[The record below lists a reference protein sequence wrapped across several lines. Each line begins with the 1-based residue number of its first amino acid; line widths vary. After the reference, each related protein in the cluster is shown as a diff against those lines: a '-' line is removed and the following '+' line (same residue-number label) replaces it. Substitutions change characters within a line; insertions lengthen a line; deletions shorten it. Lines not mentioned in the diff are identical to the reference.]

1 MVKFAS
7 RIALFLA
14 LVAFTY
20 GVLLIV
26 ILLTPDTS
34 GYFASA
40 IDKHKLLET
49 TPSPKIIMVGGS
61 SLALSVDSSTLQ
73 ANLGLPV
80 VNMGIHGG
88 LGLRYVMEEVRAEI
102 KPGDWIIVYP
112 EYQSFYGFFNGDDS
126 FIALASAFPEG
137 IRYIS
142 SPRQVLNMFK
152 KLPISMQ
159 GQVYAR
165 LLKLFYGEIGGIYTR
180 RGFDA
185 NGDLISPLGEPA
197 NTEWM
202 DKPLFGP
209 KDNTFEDEAIGGINA
224 FADYAHCQ
232 GAHVVVIFAT
242 ISDFHYRDNETK
254 LLYVYTRLKSEGRID
269 YLSIP
274 TEEVLPASFFYD
286 SPYHLNADGRKI
298 KTAKMLGDLRQTMTH
313 SQSPQEWCRK

>member
-1 MVKFAS
+1 MVKLAS

-14 LVAFTY
+14 LGAFTY
-20 GVLLIV
+20 GALLVL

-49 TPSPKIIMVGGS
+49 TASPKIIMVGGS
-61 SLALSVDSSTLQ
+61 GLALSVDSPTLQ
-73 ANLGLPV
+73 TNLGLPV

-88 LGLRYVMEEVRAEI
+88 LGLRYMMEEVRAEI
-102 KPGDWIIVYP
+102 KPGDWIIIYP
-112 EYQSFYGFFNGDDS
+112 EYQAFYGFFNGDDS
-126 FIALASAFPEG
+126 FIALLSAFPEG
-137 IRYIS
+137 MRYIS

-152 KLPISMQ
+152 KLPISVQ

-185 NGDLISPLGEPA
+185 NGDMISHLGEPP

-209 KDNTFEDEAIGGINA
+209 KDNTFDDEAIAGINT
-224 FADYAHCQ
+224 FADYAHCH
-232 GAHVVVIFAT
+232 GAHVLVLFPTV
-242 ISDFHYRDNETK
+242 SDIHYRDNEKK
-254 LLYVYTRLKSEGRID
+254 LLYVYTRLKNEGRID
-269 YLSIP
+269 YLSVP
-274 TEEVLPASFFYD
+274 TEEVLPPSFFYD

-298 KTAKMLGDLRQTMTH
+298 NTAKMLGDLRQAMTR